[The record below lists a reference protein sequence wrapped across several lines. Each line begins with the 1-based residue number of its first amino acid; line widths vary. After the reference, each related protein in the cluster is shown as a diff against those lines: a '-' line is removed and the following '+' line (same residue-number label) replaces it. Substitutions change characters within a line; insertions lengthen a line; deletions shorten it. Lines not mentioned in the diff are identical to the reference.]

1 MPAVV
6 KIINRAGNGLD
17 VGLDNYVTLLYLYSA
32 TRVITLRRAD
42 AAKEKIQWPPK
53 NPKHL
58 KQKLKR

>member
-1 MPAVV
+1 MVWV
-6 KIINRAGNGLD
+6 L
-17 VGLDNYVTLLYLYSA
+17 GLDNYVTLLYLYSA